1 MSSKPY
7 VTMESFHFPNQPTT
21 ASLGDQ
27 LILHDSLESEIQWEG
42 TETTDFAGQ
51 SIKLRNT
58 MTLFFCL
65 EGEVQLQQGT
75 EECVMRKN
83 DVIFTKSGLFGKVE
97 SMSRDLKYFLIIMN
111 EKFYY
116 PIFSSIN
123 MSTLQKELTTR
134 PVCHLS
140 QQRANECLSLF
151 QMLKQRLNSHVDD
164 ELQELI
170 VKGYLQALTFNVYSA
185 YLKASKQESLM
196 AGEQDR
202 GKEQLKQSR
211 QQDLFNRFMALLQE
225 HYTQERNIK
234 FYADKL
240 FITPRYLSRII
251 NEVSGHFASEH
262 IDLFV
267 IAEAKQLIRSKQ
279 YTILQVSEMLNF
291 TSPSF
296 FGRYFKKF
304 TGYTPKQYQE
314 LE

>member
-1 MSSKPY
+1 
-7 VTMESFHFPNQPTT
+7 MEAIHFPEQPTT
-21 ASLGDQ
+21 ASLGYQ
-27 LILHDSLESEIQWEG
+27 LILHDSLEREIHWEG
-42 TETTDFAGQ
+42 TETTDYAGQ
-51 SIKLRNT
+51 NIKLQNT
-58 MTLFFCL
+58 MTMFFCL
-65 EGEVQLQQGT
+65 EGKVKLEVGT
-75 EECVMRKN
+75 EIHSMQSGSVQ
-83 DVIFTKSGLFGKVE
+83 FSKSGLFGKVK

-123 MSTLQKELTTR
+123 MSTLQKELSTH
-134 PVCHLS
+134 PICQLS
-140 QQRANECLSLF
+140 QQRVEECLSLYK
-151 QMLKQRLNSHVDD
+151 MLKQRLNHHADD

-185 YLKASKQESLM
+185 YLNASKQEETS
-196 AGEQDR
+196 
-202 GKEQLKQSR
+202 KQSR
-211 QQDLFNRFMALLQE
+211 QQDLFNRFMVLLQE
-225 HYTQERNIK
+225 NYMQERGIK